1 MKRVR
6 ATAVVTVTLALPAPG
21 TWDGDCGTAQIQRR
35 AERGEQEA
43 WRQTDAMR
51 VERDALRAQLAEAV
65 GVLGYLV
72 RFVEAGGSPD
82 ADDLRKARAF
92 LAKHPEGK

>member
-1 MKRVR
+1 MNDDVKKALERQ
-6 ATAVVTVTLALPAPG
+6 AAAVAALREE
-21 TWDGDCGTAQIQRR
+21 QRE